1 MEITKETLKQAIT
14 QAIDEI
20 TSVPGLKEE
29 TTIVVG
35 LVGMSIGSKV
45 EEFLFGKEENPD
57 V

>member
-29 TTIVVG
+29 TAIVVG
-35 LVGMSIGSKV
+35 LVGMSIGNKV
-45 EEFLFGKEENPD
+45 EKYFFGEEEKPS